1 MKLKYVHKLPF
12 ISNNNKNQA
21 IRRGLQTV
29 IILIQV
35 TRDESNDL
43 PQIKQKCIQYLH
55 VPNIHTAKYRK
66 QKQHLLHNTC
76 MMRYKIYFKLRR

>member
-43 PQIKQKCIQYLH
+43 PQIKTKMYTISTCTKY
-55 VPNIHTAKYRK
+55 TYRK
-66 QKQHLLHNTC
+66 
-76 MMRYKIYFKLRR
+76 IS

>member
-1 MKLKYVHKLPF
+1 MHKLPF
-12 ISNNNKNQA
+12 ISNNYKNQA

-43 PQIKQKCIQYLH
+43 PQIKQKCMHYLQ
-55 VPNIHTAKYRK
+55 VQNIHTAKYR
-66 QKQHLLHNTC
+66 
-76 MMRYKIYFKLRR
+76 